1 MGRPCSRVLPSRCR
15 FRRAGARN
23 CSLFARPVRMWRHDS
38 GGEMTL
44 TDRDRRALLILGAA
58 LVVGGLIYWYSNSS
72 PSTSSGSTKM
82 SAPVDSVDRTE
93 KRLAMLR
100 GRAATLPGKEAV
112 LKQVSLELAQRE
124 KGLIPGDTA
133 EQAQAQLLQV
143 IKRVAQQQTPPL
155 DLGQVELGRARPFG
169 TAYGQVTVSI
179 TVTCRIEDLVNFLA
193 ALSAQPELTA
203 TEEIRF
209 GTSNPKQKTM
219 PVRLTVSGLV
229 ARRLVPTRKAMGE
242 F

>member
-1 MGRPCSRVLPSRCR
+1 
-15 FRRAGARN
+15 
-23 CSLFARPVRMWRHDS
+23 
-38 GGEMTL
+38 MTL
-44 TDRDRRALLILGAA
+44 GDRDRRALVILAGA
-58 LVVGGLIYWYSNSS
+58 LVVGGLIYWYSSSS
-72 PSTSSGSTKM
+72 PSSSSGSAKM

-100 GRAATLPGKEAV
+100 RQAATLPGKEAV

-133 EQAQAQLLQV
+133 EQAQAQLLQIV
-143 IKRVAQQQTPPL
+143 KRVAQQQMPPL
-155 DLGQVELGRARPFG
+155 DVGQVELGRPRTFG
-169 TAYGQVTVSI
+169 TAYGQVSVSI
-179 TVTCRIEDLVNFLA
+179 TVTCRVDELVNYLA
-193 ALSAQPELTA
+193 ALSAQPELAA

-209 GTSNPKQKTM
+209 GTSQPKLKTM

-229 ARRLVPTRKAMGE
+229 ARRLVPVRKGLSE